1 MPPPDRQR
9 QGGDKGKPPA
19 RKVGQRTGQKA
30 GQKAGQRRDEPA
42 RKVSAAKP
50 IPEPPRRK
58 GWGSVAR
65 KGGRVVTE
73 DAETASEVWRK
84 AITRA
89 RDHPPKPP
97 AGDWAPEEWIDE
109 GPVVAAPKAAP
120 ARRQAPDRPT
130 RLPGQVAEELVKVGG
145 SRRAPR
151 LEQRLAD
158 ATRAYERDRYTD
170 ARRMLRRL
178 SDEAPAAPAVREL
191 HGLTLYRMGKWADAI
206 KELQAFASLSGSFD
220 QHPTLADCYRALGRH
235 PQVEALWDELRQA
248 SPSAE
253 LVTEGRIVAAGS
265 LADRGDLAGAI
276 RLLEKARLDV
286 RRPRPHHL
294 RLWYALADLY
304 ERAGDV
310 PKARQLFRRVLDHDR
325 AFFDVAERAQN
336 LA

>member
-1 MPPPDRQR
+1 
-9 QGGDKGKPPA
+9 
-19 RKVGQRTGQKA
+19 
-30 GQKAGQRRDEPA
+30 
-42 RKVSAAKP
+42 
-50 IPEPPRRK
+50 
-58 GWGSVAR
+58 VAR

-84 AITRA
+84 AVTRA
-89 RDHPPKPP
+89 REHPPTQPS
-97 AGDWAPEEWIDE
+97 AWEPEEWIDE
-109 GPVVAAPKAAP
+109 GPATRPPAP
-120 ARRQAPDRPT
+120 APVPARQRSRPDRASK
-130 RLPGQVAEELVKVGG
+130 LPSPVSDELTKVGG

-170 ARRMLRRL
+170 ARRMLKRL
-178 SDEAPAAPAVREL
+178 SDEAPGAAAVREL

-220 QHPTLADCYRALGRH
+220 QHPTLADSYRALGRH
-235 PQVEALWDELRQA
+235 RQVEALWDELRQA

-253 LVTEGRIVAAGS
+253 LVIEGRIVAAGS
-265 LADRGDLAGAI
+265 LADQGDLAGAV
-276 RLLEKARLDV
+276 RLLERAKLDV

-310 PKARQLFRRVLDHDR
+310 PRARQLFRRVLDHDR
-325 AFFDVAERAQN
+325 TFFDVAERAQS
-336 LA
+336 LG

>member
-1 MPPPDRQR
+1 VKEPPYGGSFRVRYPADMPAPDRQR
-9 QGGDKGKPPA
+9 KGVGKGKPA
-19 RKVGQRTGQKA
+19 DRKPT
-30 GQKAGQRRDEPA
+30 

-50 IPEPPRRK
+50 IPEPPKRK

-84 AITRA
+84 AVTRA
-89 RDHPPKPP
+89 RENPP
-97 AGDWAPEEWIDE
+97 APPAAWQREEWIDE
-109 GPVVAAPKAAP
+109 GPVAAKAAP
-120 ARRQAPDRPT
+120 VPARKRAPSDRPSK
-130 RLPGQVAEELVKVGG
+130 LPSPVKAELAKAGG

-170 ARRMLRRL
+170 ARRMLKRL
-178 SDEAPAAPAVREL
+178 ADEAPAAPAVREL

-206 KELQAFASLSGSFD
+206 KELQAFASLSGSYD
-220 QHPTLADCYRALGRH
+220 QHPTMADCYRALGRH
-235 PQVEALWDELRQA
+235 AQVKALWDELRQA

-253 LVTEGRIVAAGS
+253 LVAEGRIVAAGS

-276 RLLEKARLDV
+276 RLLERGRPDV

-294 RLWYALADLY
+294 RLWYALGDLY

-310 PKARQLFRRVLDHDR
+310 PKARELFQRVLREDR
-325 AFFDVAERAQN
+325 SFFDVAERAQG